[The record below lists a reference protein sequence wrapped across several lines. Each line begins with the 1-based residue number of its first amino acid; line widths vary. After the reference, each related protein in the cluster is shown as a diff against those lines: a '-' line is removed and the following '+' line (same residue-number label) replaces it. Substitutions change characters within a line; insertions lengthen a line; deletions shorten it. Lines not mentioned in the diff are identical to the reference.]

1 MGNGTPLGR
10 VRGLGSAREG
20 THHWIVQ
27 RVTAIGNL
35 LAGGF
40 LVASLLLLPDLSYGT
55 LSEWI
60 AGPVPATAMALLV
73 ITTFWHAKLGLQ
85 VLIEDYV
92 HMPGNKVAVLLAL
105 NLAAVAGIAFGLF
118 SIARMALG
126 GAA

>member
-27 RVTAIGNL
+27 RITAIGNL

-40 LVASLLLLPDLSYGT
+40 LIASLLLLPDLSHAT
-55 LSEWI
+55 LREWI
-60 AGPVPATAMALLV
+60 AGPMSATAMALLV
-73 ITTFWHAKLGLQ
+73 VTTFWHAKLGLQ

-92 HMPGNKVAVLLAL
+92 HAPGNKVAVLLAL
-105 NLAAVAGIAFGLF
+105 NIAAVAGIAFGLF
-118 SIARMALG
+118 AIGKMALG